1 MYLLRREH
9 HIRSDPVR
17 YPAASTATSRRGHP
31 LALLGNIE
39 PVEDDEIAATAEIVQ
54 QSVRATVDQI
64 MAILLKQ
71 ASSRSPAEKPA
82 AA

>member
-1 MYLLRREH
+1 VAIL
-9 HIRSDPVR
+9 V
-17 YPAASTATSRRGHP
+17 
-31 LALLGNIE
+31 ALLGNIE